1 MKTIVNSSINW
12 INILKVLCMVL
23 IYLNHSEFYCGTTV
37 GELRNIY
44 LPFFVPAFYFV
55 SGYLLLMKQ
64 LKDPLISLNAKEWFN
79 SVSGGGKVL
88 ILNIM
93 YKITIPSILFSS
105 FIYFPKKILRGQDLD
120 LSGFLIETIGGCTYW
135 FTSALVLAELIL
147 VLLLLTRVKKIG
159 FYVGMGLLAAFV
171 GYMSFESGVRL
182 TENFNFPWFW
192 KSALAAVFYLTL
204 GGLYWKYEASI
215 DKKLGLN
222 NYWII
227 ALLSI
232 VYICYCLFDFSV
244 YKGGLD
250 NAPITIGSTVLSIF
264 GVLVMISICK
274 KVPTNKFFDYWGR
287 NTIGLYFMCGAIP
300 NTIAIVIGKV
310 MSVGVP
316 MLVLCWL
323 LSFVVSLTVVYLLNR
338 FVPFVFDLRKLK
350 RFQLQ

>member
-1 MKTIVNSSINW
+1 MKTNVNSSINW

-44 LPFFVPAFYFV
+44 LPFFVPAFFFV
-55 SGYLLLMKQ
+55 SGYLLFMKQ

-79 SVSGGGKVL
+79 SVGGGKVL
-88 ILNIM
+88 ILNIIHKM
-93 YKITIPSILFSS
+93 VIPSVLFSS

-135 FTSALVLAELIL
+135 FTSALVLVELIL
-147 VLLLLTRVKKIG
+147 VFLLLTRVKKIG
-159 FYVGMGLLAAFV
+159 FYVGMGLLAAFL
-171 GYMSFESGVRL
+171 GYISFESGVRC
-182 TENFNFPWFW
+182 TENSNFPWFW

-204 GGLYWKYEASI
+204 GGLYCKYEANI

-222 NYWII
+222 NWWII
-227 ALLSI
+227 VLLSF

-250 NAPITIGSTVLSIF
+250 NTHITIGSALLSII
-264 GVLVMISICK
+264 GIMVMISICK
-274 KVPTNKFFDYWGR
+274 KVSTTKFFDYWGR

-300 NTIAIVIGKV
+300 NTMAIILGKV

-316 MLVLCWL
+316 MLIICWG
-323 LSFVVSLTVVYLLNR
+323 LSFIVALAVVYLLNR
-338 FVPFVFDLRKLK
+338 FVPSVFDLRKSK